1 MSMDKADIEGTFNP
15 HETEIEG
22 FDGGA
27 ERVDTTY
34 EDKREALQSMI
45 VGDEISEEDFY
56 LGMNSL
62 VSTMVLNPEDDAY
75 LYMEPKKFMHDF
87 DSKVISNARA
97 LRDINYTNLSDRL
110 DKGKSV
116 GFHFTAKENIGSIYE
131 QGLLAIRG
139 DNASGGLGREAI
151 NKTFLSYGEEGALQ
165 VFNRTILIGREVDL
179 GSIRNSQ
186 SHKDYLP
193 ESSMFKNNEDKLSML
208 EAFEFARQYM
218 SDRIYFVFDVNEAK
232 YERDISKEDID
243 DINKRLADYK
253 LPGTNISIVG
263 EIKKLDQEIDSL
275 GKDEIEKKKELLSK
289 RSGLSILLRIESKKD
304 IDSLRGELVNPEDE
318 KTANF
323 DRVDFND
330 DKLRWVD
337 QIKNPHNAHTR
348 IVETDEGLRG
358 VIIKPKEVV
367 SIDGKKPATAVEAM
381 RVAYSEIGNVQNA
394 RISSDPNMLDLF
406 FEYVRMVEAYE
417 QAGLL
422 MNNNGRDVVDLTR
435 IDIYPGLDDLG
446 IRAEKAFIDFRG
458 KGTKS
463 KEEKNETKKEERK
476 SGRQDVLDAAK
487 KDKDYNLTTA
497 KEIVSTVEYTTKE
510 DNKTEEKDEEQK

>member
-1 MSMDKADIEGTFNP
+1 
-15 HETEIEG
+15 
-22 FDGGA
+22 
-27 ERVDTTY
+27 
-34 EDKREALQSMI
+34 
-45 VGDEISEEDFY
+45 
-56 LGMNSL
+56 
-62 VSTMVLNPEDDAY
+62 
-75 LYMEPKKFMHDF
+75 
-87 DSKVISNARA
+87 
-97 LRDINYTNLSDRL
+97 
-110 DKGKSV
+110 
-116 GFHFTAKENIGSIYE
+116 
-131 QGLLAIRG
+131 
-139 DNASGGLGREAI
+139 
-151 NKTFLSYGEEGALQ
+151 
-165 VFNRTILIGREVDL
+165 
-179 GSIRNSQ
+179 
-186 SHKDYLP
+186 
-193 ESSMFKNNEDKLSML
+193 ML
-208 EAFEFARQYM
+208 EAFEFTRQYM

-243 DINKRLADYK
+243 HINKRLADYK

-289 RSGLSILLRIESKKD
+289 RSSLSILLRIESKKD
-304 IDSLRGELVNPEDE
+304 IDSLRGELVNTEDE

-497 KEIVSTVEYTTKE
+497 KETVSTVEYTTKE
-510 DNKTEEKDEEQK
+510 DKTKEKDEEQK